1 MSSKRP
7 LRFQWLL
14 SMAWRDS
21 RTHRNRLL
29 LYMSSIILGTAA
41 LVSIRSLGDNM
52 QQMVNLEAKALLGAD
67 LEVARRQPFPPPVE
81 EMFTSFSGD
90 RSNQVDFTSMVLFPQ
105 NGGSRLVQVRA
116 IEGNYPYYGTLE
128 TVPKEAAESFRSRK
142 QALVDDGMMIQY
154 GLAVRDSIKVG
165 RLVFE
170 IAGRLRK
177 IPGETAA
184 MSTIGPRVY
193 IPLSYLEETGLV
205 RTGSRVRYQAYFKFE
220 DTVDVEALVES
231 VRPQREQYFL
241 DVETVE
247 SRKRS
252 LGRSLTNLY
261 RFLNLGG
268 FVALILGSVGVA
280 SAIHTYVKQKLTT
293 IAVLRCLGA
302 DARQTFLIY
311 LIQSV
316 SMGLV
321 GSTIGVVIGIV
332 ILLILPQV
340 VSNFIPFELS
350 FAPTLL
356 PIIQGLGIGLLM
368 AVLFALVPLIKIRNI
383 SPLLTLRASYETAS
397 RKNHDPMQYVVY
409 GLLVLGVTVFA
420 ISQTRFWF
428 QGVWFSGGLILSF
441 LLLSL
446 VASGLMKLIKAYFPV
461 SWGYIWRQGLANLY
475 RPQNQTV
482 MLILALGLGTFLVT
496 TLYLLQISLLGH
508 LSLTDGSNQSNMVL
522 FDIQNDQR
530 APIKEIRDE
539 FSLPVMQQV
548 PIVTLRVASI
558 NGRTT
563 EDIRADSS
571 VAVSRWALR
580 REYRCTYRDHLID
593 TETLVAGTW
602 GKSVTNPGDT
612 AYVSLESGISEDLN
626 VEIGDEIVF
635 DVQGIPIKA
644 VVGNLREVNWQRVQP
659 NFFIVFPEGVLE
671 HAPQFHVLVTRIEST
686 KVSAAFQRA
695 VVLKYP
701 NVSMIDLK
709 LILSTVNDI
718 MAKVSLVIRF
728 MALFSVFTGLI
739 VLIGVITNSRFQ
751 RIQESVLL
759 KTLGGSRR
767 QILNIMILEYLFLG
781 SIAALTGVLLAMS
794 IGWVLTTIIF
804 EISFIPAIT
813 PVLAVILII
822 VMLTILV
829 GTLAGRGINDRPPLE
844 VLRSEI

>member
-1 MSSKRP
+1 
-7 LRFQWLL
+7 
-14 SMAWRDS
+14 MAWRDS
-21 RTHRNRLL
+21 RTHRKRLL

-67 LEVARRQPFPPPVE
+67 LEVASRQPFPPPVE
-81 EMFTSFSGD
+81 EMFSSFGGE
-90 RSNQVDFTSMVLFPQ
+90 RSNQVNFTSMVFFPK
-105 NGGSRLVQVRA
+105 NGRARLVQVRA
-116 IEGNYPYYGTLE
+116 VEGNYPYYGILE
-128 TVPKEAAESFRSRK
+128 TVPQEAEKAFRSKK

-154 GLAVRDSIKVG
+154 DLAVGDS
-165 RLVFE
+165 
-170 IAGRLRK
+170 AGRLRK

-184 MSTIGPRVY
+184 MSSIGPRVY
-193 IPLSYLEETGLV
+193 IPISYLEETGLV
-205 RTGSRVRYQAYFKFE
+205 RSGSRVRYQAYFKFE
-220 DTVDVEALVES
+220 DTVDMEALVGS
-231 VRPQREQYFL
+231 VRSQREQYFL
-241 DVETVE
+241 DIETVE

-268 FVALILGSVGVA
+268 FIALILGSVGVA
-280 SAIHTYVKQKLTT
+280 SAIHTYVKQKLPT

-302 DARQTFLIY
+302 DAKQTFLIY

-316 SMGLV
+316 TMGLV
-321 GSTIGVVIGIV
+321 GSTIGVLIGIV

-340 VSNFIPFELS
+340 VSNFIPFEMS

-356 PIIQGLGIGLLM
+356 PVIQGLGIGLLM
-368 AVLFALVPLIKIRNI
+368 AVLFALIPLVKIRNI
-383 SPLLTLRASYETAS
+383 SPLLALRASYETAFQ
-397 RKNHDPMQYVVY
+397 KNRDPMQYVVY
-409 GLLVLGVTVFA
+409 GLLVIGVTVFA
-420 ISQTRFWF
+420 IFQTRFWF

-441 LLLSL
+441 LLLTL
-446 VASGLMKLIKAYFPV
+446 VATGLMKLVKAYFPV

-496 TLYLLQISLLGH
+496 TLYLLQNSLLGH
-508 LSLTDGSNQSNMVL
+508 LSLTAGSNQSNMVL
-522 FDIQNDQR
+522 FDIQSDQKE
-530 APIKEIRDE
+530 PIKEIME
-539 FSLPVMQQV
+539 ELSLPVMQQV
-548 PIVTLRVASI
+548 PIVTLRLASI

-563 EDIRADSS
+563 EEIRADSS

-593 TETLVAGTW
+593 TETLVSGNW
-602 GKSVTNPGDT
+602 GKPVTTPGDT
-612 AYVSLESGISEDLN
+612 AYVSLESGIAEDLN

-635 DVQGIPIKA
+635 DVQGIPIKT

-686 KVSAAFQRA
+686 DISAIFQRA

-709 LILSTVNDI
+709 LILSTVDDI
-718 MAKVSLVIRF
+718 MEKVSLVIRF

-781 SIAALTGVLLAMS
+781 SIAAFAGVFLAMS
-794 IGWVLTTIIF
+794 MGWVLMTFVF
-804 EISFIPAIT
+804 EISFIPVIT
-813 PVLAVILII
+813 PVLAVIFII

-829 GTLAGRGINDRPPLE
+829 GTVASRGINDRPPLE
-844 VLRSEI
+844 ILRSEM

>member
-1 MSSKRP
+1 
-7 LRFQWLL
+7 
-14 SMAWRDS
+14 MAWRDS

-67 LEVARRQPFPPPVE
+67 LEVASRQPFPPPVE
-81 EMFTSFSGD
+81 EMFSSFSGE
-90 RSNQVDFTSMVLFPQ
+90 RSNQVNFTSMVFFPE
-105 NGGSRLVQVRA
+105 NGGARLVQVRA
-116 IEGNYPYYGTLE
+116 VEGNYPYYGILE
-128 TVPKEAAESFRSRK
+128 TVPQEAEKVFRSKK

-154 GLAVRDSIKVG
+154 DLAVGDSIKVG
-165 RLVFE
+165 ELVFE

-184 MSTIGPRVY
+184 MSSIGPRVY
-193 IPLSYLEETGLV
+193 IPMSYLEETGLV
-205 RTGSRVRYQAYFKFE
+205 RSGSRVRYQAYFKFE
-220 DTVDVEALVES
+220 DTVDVEALVGS
-231 VRPQREQYFL
+231 VRSQREQYFL
-241 DVETVE
+241 DIETVE

-268 FVALILGSVGVA
+268 FIALILGSVGVA
-280 SAIHTYVKQKLTT
+280 SAIHTYVKQKLPT

-302 DARQTFLIY
+302 DAKQTFLIY

-316 SMGLV
+316 TMGLV
-321 GSTIGVVIGIV
+321 GSTIGVLIGIV

-340 VSNFIPFELS
+340 VSNFIPFEMS

-356 PIIQGLGIGLLM
+356 PVIQGLGIGLLM
-368 AVLFALVPLIKIRNI
+368 AVLFALIPLVKIRNI
-383 SPLLTLRASYETAS
+383 SPLLALRASYETAS
-397 RKNHDPMQYVVY
+397 QKNRDPMQFVVY
-409 GLLVLGVTVFA
+409 GLLVIGVTVFA

-441 LLLSL
+441 LLLTL
-446 VASGLMKLIKAYFPV
+446 VATGLMKLVKAYFPV

-496 TLYLLQISLLGH
+496 TLYLLQNSLLGH
-508 LSLTDGSNQSNMVL
+508 LSLTAGSNQSNMVL
-522 FDIQNDQR
+522 FDIQSDQKE
-530 APIKEIRDE
+530 PIKKIMEE

-548 PIVTLRVASI
+548 PIVTLRLASI

-563 EDIRADSS
+563 EEIRADSS

-602 GKSVTNPGDT
+602 GKSVTTPGDT
-612 AYVSLESGISEDLN
+612 AYVSLESGIAEDLN

-686 KVSAAFQRA
+686 DVSATFQRA

-709 LILSTVNDI
+709 LILSTVDDI
-718 MAKVSLVIRF
+718 MEKVSLVIRF

-781 SIAALTGVLLAMS
+781 SIAALAGVFLAMS
-794 IGWVLTTIIF
+794 MGWVLMTFVF
-804 EISFIPAIT
+804 EISFIPVIT

-829 GTLAGRGINDRPPLE
+829 GTVASRGINDRPPLE
-844 VLRSEI
+844 VLRSEM

>member
-1 MSSKRP
+1 
-7 LRFQWLL
+7 
-14 SMAWRDS
+14 MAWRDS

-67 LEVARRQPFPPPVE
+67 MSVASRQPFPQPVE

-90 RSNQVDFTSMVLFPQ
+90 RSNQVDFTSMVLFPK

-128 TVPKEAAESFRSRK
+128 TVPQEAVESFRSKK

-154 GLAVRDSIKVG
+154 GLAVGEPIKVG

-205 RTGSRVRYQAYFKFE
+205 GTGSRVRYQAYFKFE

-231 VRPQREQYFL
+231 VRPQRERYFL
-241 DVETVE
+241 DVETVG

-261 RFLNLGG
+261 RYLNLGG

-368 AVLFALVPLIKIRNI
+368 AVLFALIPLIKIRNI
-383 SPLLTLRASYETAS
+383 SPLLTLRASYEAAS
-397 RKNHDPMQYVVY
+397 LKNHDPMQYVVY

-446 VASGLMKLIKAYFPV
+446 VATGLMKLIKTYFPV

-496 TLYLLQISLLGH
+496 TLYLLQNSLLGH
-508 LSLTDGSNQSNMVL
+508 LSLTGGSNQSNMVL

-530 APIKEIRDE
+530 GPIKEIMDE

-548 PIVTLRVASI
+548 PIVTLRLASI

-602 GKSVTNPGDT
+602 RKSVTNPGDT
-612 AYVSLESGISEDLN
+612 AFVSLESGIAEDLN
-626 VEIGDEIVF
+626 VEIGDIIVF

-659 NFFIVFPEGVLE
+659 NFFIVFPDGVLE

-686 KVSAAFQRA
+686 DVSAAFQRA

-709 LILSTVNDI
+709 LILSTVDDI
-718 MAKVSLVIRF
+718 MEKVSLVIRF

-739 VLIGVITNSRFQ
+739 VLISVITNSRFQ

-759 KTLGGSRR
+759 KTLGASRR

-794 IGWVLTTIIF
+794 IGWVLTTFIF
-804 EISFIPAIT
+804 EISFIPVIT

-829 GTLAGRGINDRPPLE
+829 GTVAGRGINDRPPLE